1 MTIPRIPYSC
11 VRGGARYWQLGEQR
25 AEGTGVPAYQALGP
39 DGEAAQAKALSLY
52 AAYRRKVINETPE
65 DKHGGFPPGS
75 LGAFY
80 HAWKKTPDFKTDK
93 SERTQE
99 EYDDIWNRRIK
110 AEFGSTLLGRLTV
123 SDSEAFHRRI
133 KRELS
138 PSEAHRTL
146 KIWRALLSVL
156 EKKHLV
162 PRAPIGAVTNPMPA
176 GRGQFWLSHEIQRLL
191 RACKLLK
198 WEAMGLLIRLAW
210 ETAMSPVDCR
220 TFSISMLKEDR
231 KGHYIERQRT
241 KTKKGA
247 MPVVSDELAADLKA
261 YYKSL
266 GVELIDGQ
274 PLFRNPKGRVYS
286 KEYLAHEFADVRR
299 VAFGKAEKRQFL
311 DIRRSANLE
320 AELGGATAEDRA
332 SVLANALDKNPTL
345 DATYTPSTVTRGRRV
360 QVAREQGRE
369 LLAQELGRKA
379 K

>member
-1 MTIPRIPYSC
+1 MTIRIAYS
-11 VRGGARYWQLGEQR
+11 VLRGGSRYWQLGEER
-25 AEGTGVPAYQALGP
+25 AAGTGVPAYEALGP
-39 DGEAAQAKALSLY
+39 EGEEAQKRALSLY
-52 AAYRRKVINETPE
+52 AAYKKAKKGETAE
-65 DKHGGFPPGS
+65 DKTGGYPPGS

-80 HAWKKTPDFKTDK
+80 TAWKKTPDFTDDK
-93 SERTQE
+93 SERTQD
-99 EYDDIWNRRIK
+99 EYDDVWTRRI
-110 AEFGSTLLGRLTV
+110 APEFGRTLLGRITV
-123 SDSEAFHRRI
+123 ADSETFHRRI

-162 PRAPIGAVTNPMPA
+162 DRAPIGAVTNPMPA
-176 GRGQFWLSHEIQRLL
+176 GRGQFWLEHEIQRML
-191 RACKLLK
+191 RACRLMK
-198 WEAMGLLIRLAW
+198 WDAMGLLIRLAW

-220 TFSISMLKEDR
+220 TFSLSMLKEDR

-247 MPVVSDELAADLKA
+247 MPVISDQLAADLKA
-261 YYKSL
+261 YAKSL
-266 GVELIDGQ
+266 NIDLLPGQ
-274 PLFRNPKGRVYS
+274 PLFRNSKGRIYT

-299 VAFGKAEKRQFL
+299 VTFGKLERRQFL

-320 AELGGATAEDRA
+320 ADLGGATAEDRA
-332 SVLANALDKNPTL
+332 AVLANALDKNPTL

-360 QVAREQGRE
+360 QEAREQGRQ